1 MRKTTIRTVGL
12 FLSLAAA
19 NAMAGPGGF
28 FFVMGQGM
36 TADAAESNAIA
47 NAAAVCTGEGKALT
61 YSEVII
67 VQQLGSMWRAKV
79 MAQCS

>member
-1 MRKTTIRTVGL
+1 MRKTMIRTVGL

-28 FFVMGQGM
+28 FFVIGQGM
-36 TADAAESNAIA
+36 TPGAAKSDGISK
-47 NAAAVCTGEGKALT
+47 AAAVCTGQGKSLS
-61 YSEVII
+61 YSEVIT
-67 VQQLGSMWRAKV
+67 VQQLGSMWRAQV